1 MRAFGRHLRVF
12 RLKYWASWL
21 PNSLFTALNKDL
33 KLIFVS
39 NFIGAFGDGLYAY
52 IWPLYIRELGADP
65 SEVGVV
71 FSVLFFVAALTP
83 LPGGILADKYDRKK
97 LMILG
102 WLLWIPIPLVF
113 SAAEHWTHML
123 PGAALYGIML
133 SGPATSAYIAT
144 VAHKKKMTQT
154 FTLISAAWWLGYI
167 FSPAIGGYLSS
178 TVGMKWVFN
187 LSFFFFVLATVLLL
201 FISSQFTLSDSRR
214 EASGI
219 PNRRRKIL
227 LWSAFFAA
235 VFFVTILFRPYVPQF
250 FQDVLF
256 FDKFQIGILG
266 SVTFLGSAILSVALG
281 KLGDKWGKANAV
293 FVSLI
298 LCFLALSFL
307 VSLSN
312 FFLLSF
318 ASFMIGASYPLWS
331 LMGAVISSIAPSP
344 SRGRWISVAQTMSLL
359 AAFFAPY
366 LGGLLYD
373 SSPDKPFLI
382 AIVATSILSVLALT
396 KPLKDKN

>member
-1 MRAFGRHLRVF
+1 
-12 RLKYWASWL
+12 
-21 PNSLFTALNKDL
+21 LFTALNKDL

-102 WLLWIPIPLVF
+102 WVLWIPIPLVF

-187 LSFFFFVLATVLLL
+187 LSLFFFVLATVLLL

-298 LCFLALSFL
+298 LCFLAL
-307 VSLSN
+307 
-312 FFLLSF
+312 
-318 ASFMIGASYPLWS
+318 
-331 LMGAVISSIAPSP
+331 MGAVISSIAPSP

-373 SSPDKPFLI
+373 SSPEKPFLI
-382 AIVATSILSVLALT
+382 AVVATSILSVLALT